1 MNHDTISTRLDVKET
16 SLIEPDA
23 QKIPVASLVWE
34 KMATT
39 VSIITMGL
47 YLPHKPNIQKRLS
60 FVAITTVMSLLLYL
74 VLLSKWK

>member
-1 MNHDTISTRLDVKET
+1 MNHDTIFTRLDVKET

-39 VSIITMGL
+39 VSIIIGTL
-47 YLPHKPNIQKRLS
+47 SPTQTQHIQRLS
-60 FVAITTVMSLLLYL
+60 FVAITIVMSLLLYL